1 MFDSET
7 YSTLSKRPRLASD
20 EDNPVNEI
28 CDNTTKVVS
37 DNNKVHGKKEEMLEI
52 NRLQDELEAEKSS
65 REAILEVMGENI
77 IKGKE
82 EELLERLEKYCQV
95 QYINYM

>member
-1 MFDSET
+1 MS
-7 YSTLSKRPRLASD
+7 
-20 EDNPVNEI
+20 
-28 CDNTTKVVS
+28 
-37 DNNKVHGKKEEMLEI
+37 LESLRQI
-52 NRLQDELEAEKSS
+52 GD
-65 REAILEVMGENI
+65 IEVMGENI